1 MTRSLTVMTK
11 ERFKLTFTAEQDG
24 LLLRDALKNWGI
36 SKRTL
41 TAVKFSGGELIVNG
55 EERTVRHLLSKGDLV
70 TIVFPPEEVS
80 EGILV
85 EEGVL
90 DIVYEDEALLVINK
104 PFDQA
109 TIPSFE
115 HPNGTVANFAAY
127 HLKKKGIPS
136 TVHVVTRLDRDTSG
150 LLCMTKN
157 RHVHHLMDVLQKER
171 KLQKFYVAIVH
182 GHIKEDFQSIIAPI
196 GRKEGSIIERKV
208 SVDGQYAHT
217 DVEVLKRLER
227 DGEPYS
233 VIRLKL
239 HTGRTHQIRVHMSYI
254 GHPLAGD
261 DLYGGKKGLIQR
273 HALHCKELLFPH
285 PIKGEMV
292 QFTAPL
298 PDDMSQFI
306 NQNL

>member
-11 ERFKLTFTAEQDG
+11 ERFQLTFTSEQDE
-24 LLLRDALKNWGI
+24 LLLRDALKSWGI

-70 TIVFPPEEVS
+70 TIVFPSEEVS
-80 EGILV
+80 EGILI
-85 EEGVL
+85 EEGELNV
-90 DIVYEDEALLVINK
+90 VFEDETLLVINK
-104 PFDQA
+104 PSNQA

-127 HLKKKGIPS
+127 HLKSNGIPS

-171 KLQKFYVAIVH
+171 KLNKFYVAIVH
-182 GHIKEDFQSIIAPI
+182 GHIKVDFQSVIAPI

-208 SVDGQYAHT
+208 SEDGQYAHT
-217 DVEVLKRLER
+217 DVEVLRRFER
-227 DGEPYS
+227 GGQPFS

-261 DLYGGKKGLIQR
+261 DLYGGEKGLIQR
-273 HALHCKELLFPH
+273 HALHCQELLFPH
-285 PIKGEMV
+285 PITGDLV
-292 QFTAPL
+292 QLTAPL
-298 PDDMSQFI
+298 PDDMNQFI
-306 NQNL
+306 NQNQ

>member
-1 MTRSLTVMTK
+1 MTK
-11 ERFKLTFTAEQDG
+11 KRFQLTFTAEQDG

-55 EERTVRHLLSKGDLV
+55 VERTVRHLLSEGDLV

-80 EGILV
+80 EGISID
-85 EEGVL
+85 EGEL
-90 DIVYEDEALLVINK
+90 DIVFEDETLLVINK

-115 HPNGTVANFAAY
+115 HPTGTVANFAAY
-127 HLKKKGIPS
+127 HLKRKGIPS

-182 GHIKEDFQSIIAPI
+182 GHMKEDFLSVIAPI

-208 SVDGQYAHT
+208 SEEGQYAHT
-217 DVEVLKRLER
+217 DVEVLKRIER
-227 DGEPYS
+227 GGQPFS

-239 HTGRTHQIRVHMSYI
+239 HTGRTHQIRVHMSHI
-254 GHPLAGD
+254 GHPLTGD
-261 DLYGGKKGLIQR
+261 DLYGGEKGLIQR
-273 HALHCKELLFPH
+273 HALHCHELLFPH
-285 PIKGEMV
+285 PITGNML
-292 QFTAPL
+292 QLTAPL
-298 PDDMSQFI
+298 PDDMSRFI
-306 NQNL
+306 HQNE